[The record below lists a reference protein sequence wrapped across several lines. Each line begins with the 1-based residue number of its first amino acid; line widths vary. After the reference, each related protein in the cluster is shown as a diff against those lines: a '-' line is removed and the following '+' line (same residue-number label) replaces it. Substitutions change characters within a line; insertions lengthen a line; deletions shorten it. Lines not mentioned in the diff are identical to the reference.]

1 MIDVDSAPTQGCG
14 RHSMRGFLPFLLF
27 AAATYHRIAANRR
40 THPRLM
46 ELTAGGMST
55 SSAVKMASK
64 DLNLKKS
71 DVYRVALR
79 LQPSGTDTDG

>member
-1 MIDVDSAPTQGCG
+1 
-14 RHSMRGFLPFLLF
+14 MRLF
-27 AAATYHRIAANRR
+27 FFVAEPPATVAGTSRY
-40 THPRLM
+40 PRLT

-71 DVYRVALR
+71 DVYRVALN
-79 LQPSGTDTDG
+79 LQPSSVKKDDG